1 MSRSRR
7 RSPLLLRLIAAERAI
22 RGVILIAAG
31 AYLFGHLHSDLGKL
45 ADRWMR
51 RVELDPNRHFLRRVV
66 EHLHNV
72 TTNEVK
78 IFAFAAVAY
87 GVLELVEGV
96 GLWLDQLWAEYLTV
110 VATSLLLPFELYEL
124 VHNPSVWKAGGIVV
138 NLVIVGY
145 LVHLLRRRTR
155 SAHA

>member
-1 MSRSRR
+1 VSRRER

-22 RGVILIAAG
+22 RGVLLIAAG

-66 EHLHNV
+66 EHLHDV

-78 IFAFAAVAY
+78 IFAFAAVCY

-96 GLWLDQLWAEYLTV
+96 GLWLDKLWAEYLTV
-110 VATSLLLPFELYEL
+110 IATSLLVPLELYEL
-124 VHNPSVWKAGGIVV
+124 ARKPSMWKAIGIAV
-138 NLVIVGY
+138 NILIVMY
-145 LVHLLRRRTR
+145 LARRLHRR
-155 SAHA
+155 VKGA